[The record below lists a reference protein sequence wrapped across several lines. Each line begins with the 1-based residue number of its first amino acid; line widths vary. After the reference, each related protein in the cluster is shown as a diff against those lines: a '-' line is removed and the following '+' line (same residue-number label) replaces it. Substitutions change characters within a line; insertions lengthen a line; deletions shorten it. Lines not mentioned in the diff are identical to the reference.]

1 MRKNPLF
8 ERFFTQLFFL
18 TKYYTAALRL
28 QLMNIHH
35 PMKFA
40 GRASMV
46 SCITL
51 LTFSAFGFLFSNKL
65 PFNSSVINYPFSFVV
80 NLENMN
86 SKTIIRLN
94 EKAEQ
99 AKAYVATRGFDEQ
112 YCFMIDMRI
121 PSGKNRFFVYNLQE
135 DSIEMA
141 GLVAHG
147 SGSDKG
153 NDELTFSNIPNS
165 RSTSLGKYKIGKSYD
180 GMFGLSYKLFG
191 LDKTNSK
198 AFSRSVVMHSYT
210 GVPNQE
216 VWPSA
221 ICVSEGCPT
230 VSQDFLQKLKM
241 YIDKADQPIMLWIYY

>member
-1 MRKNPLF
+1 MTIHNPIKLAS
-8 ERFFTQLFFL
+8 R
-18 TKYYTAALRL
+18 AL
-28 QLMNIHH
+28 
-35 PMKFA
+35 
-40 GRASMV
+40 MV
-46 SCITL
+46 FGITL
-51 LTFSAFGFLFSNKL
+51 LTFSAFGFLFTSKL
-65 PFNSSVINYPFSFVV
+65 PFNFSVINYSFSFIV
-80 NLENMN
+80 NMENLN
-86 SKTIIRLN
+86 TKTIVRLN
-94 EKAEQ
+94 EKADQ
-99 AKAYVATRGFDEQ
+99 AKEYVANRGFDEQ

-135 DSIEMA
+135 DSIEIA

-165 RSTSLGKYKIGKSYD
+165 HSTSLGRYKIGKSYD
-180 GMFGLSYKLFG
+180 GLFGLSYKLYG

-198 AFSRSVVMHSYT
+198 AFSRSVVMHSYM

-221 ICVSEGCPT
+221 ICESEGCPA

-241 YIDKADQPIMLWIYY
+241 YIDKTDQPIMLWIYY